1 MSKPLIAGGA
11 ALAILLALTYPVTQL
26 SFAQGSLK
34 NQPAAQ
40 QSVAGALFMEAHF
53 PSTPNPTQVLIQHLG
68 AGSLLQPGQ
77 IAALRSLEAAIARD
91 PEVARVAGPAE
102 FLPASGAPT
111 AAQIR
116 QVSGRFL
123 SADGRVALISV
134 TGKHEVGT
142 SSAGDLVHRLRTLA
156 AASPAGAAS
165 GNTIHVG
172 GAQVESTDFNDSL
185 YAHFGLIVTI
195 VLGLSYLFL
204 FVAFRS
210 AILPLKA
217 IMVNLLSVGAAYGL
231 LQLVFQRGIGS
242 SLLGFT
248 PESGVSGWVPIFMF
262 ALLFGLSMDYEVFL
276 LSRIRERWLAT
287 GDNCESV
294 VFGLERTGRLISS
307 AAAIMVVAFSGFV
320 LGSQVEM
327 KEFGFGLLAAIALD
341 ATLIRIVLVPSIMGL
356 LGKANWWA
364 PAALRTWS
372 TRASAFGEGDALA
385 DLALEGE
392 RAA

>member
-1 MSKPLIAGGA
+1 
-11 ALAILLALTYPVTQL
+11 
-26 SFAQGSLK
+26 
-34 NQPAAQ
+34 
-40 QSVAGALFMEAHF
+40 
-53 PSTPNPTQVLIQHLG
+53 
-68 AGSLLQPGQ
+68 
-77 IAALRSLEAAIARD
+77 
-91 PEVARVAGPAE
+91 
-102 FLPASGAPT
+102 
-111 AAQIR
+111 
-116 QVSGRFL
+116 
-123 SADGRVALISV
+123 
-134 TGKHEVGT
+134 
-142 SSAGDLVHRLRTLA
+142 
-156 AASPAGAAS
+156 
-165 GNTIHVG
+165 VG
-172 GAQVESTDFNDSL
+172 GAQAESTDFNDSL
-185 YAHFGLIVTI
+185 YAHFGLIVAI
-195 VLGLSYLFL
+195 VLGLSYVFL

-217 IMVNLLSVGAAYGL
+217 ITVNLLSVGAAYGL

-287 GDNCESV
+287 EDNRESV

-356 LGKANWWA
+356 LGKVNWWV
-364 PAALRTWS
+364 PSRVRTWS
-372 TRASAFGEGDALA
+372 SRSSAFGEGDVLA